1 MEIALSLIGAVT
13 PILYALVSAS
23 YGVLFVRDDSL
34 ARRVATPF
42 LVAAILSHLCEL
54 LLRGLVRGRL
64 PIGNVF
70 ESLSALAFAIA
81 CVYLYIE
88 IRQKTPMTGIFVL
101 PFVFLAE
108 LLSSAFIHRS
118 APTPEILRSALFGV
132 HAGAAILGYCGFA
145 VAAIY
150 GILFLALYH
159 ELKARRFSIV
169 YDRLPPLEVLAQMN
183 IRALTVGF
191 VFLSLAI
198 VLGGFWLARI
208 REASASDPKVL
219 FTIVAW
225 AVFGVSLFAHFVL
238 RWGGP
243 RVVYISV
250 AGFVLLVTSSVAV
263 NIVGGS
269 FHVFR

>member
-23 YGVLFVRDDSL
+23 YGVLFLRDDSL
-34 ARRVATPF
+34 ARRVARP
-42 LVAAILSHLCEL
+42 LLIAAIASHLCEL
-54 LLRGLVRGRL
+54 LLRGIVRDRL

-88 IRQKTPMTGIFVL
+88 TRQKTPMTGIFVL
-101 PFVFLAE
+101 PLVFLAE
-108 LLSSAFIHRS
+108 LFSSAFIHRS
-118 APTPEILRSALFGV
+118 GPTPEILRSALFGV

-183 IRALTVGF
+183 IRALTIGF
-191 VFLSLAI
+191 AFLSLSI
-198 VLGGFWLARI
+198 LLGGVWLARI
-208 REASASDPKVL
+208 HGASAGDPKVL
-219 FTIVAW
+219 FTVVAW
-225 AVFGVSLFAHFVL
+225 ALFGLSLFAHFVL

-243 RVVYISV
+243 RVVYMSV

-263 NIVGGS
+263 NLVGGS